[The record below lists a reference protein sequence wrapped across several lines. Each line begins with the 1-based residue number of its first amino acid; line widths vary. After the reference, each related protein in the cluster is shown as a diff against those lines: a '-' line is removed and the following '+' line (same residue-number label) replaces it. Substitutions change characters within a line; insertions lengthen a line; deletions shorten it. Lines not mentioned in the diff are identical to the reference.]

1 MNTRKRSTPRVCAG
15 IVLALALAASLPVS
29 AQGKDD
35 LWEISSKMEMPG
47 MPMAMPAQTMR
58 VCIGKNRKD
67 EDFIPRQAG
76 DCRMVESKRV
86 GNKFTYKMDC
96 AGNDPATLDGAI
108 TFGTN
113 AYDGQMR
120 MTMKKT
126 NDTMNMTLT
135 GKRIGDCAAA
145 TK

>member
-15 IVLALALAASLPVS
+15 IVAALALVASLPAS

-35 LWEISSKMEMPG
+35 LWEVSTKMEIPG
-47 MPMAMPAQTMR
+47 MPMSMPPQTNR
-58 VCIGKNRKD
+58 VCMGKNRKD
-67 EDFIPRQAG
+67 EEFVPKHG

-96 AGNDPATLDGAI
+96 AGNDPTTVDGAI
-108 TFGTN
+108 TFGN
-113 AYDGQMR
+113 NVYDGQMR
-120 MTMKKT
+120 VTMKKT
-126 NDTMNMTLT
+126 QDTMDMTLT
-135 GKRIGDCAAA
+135 GTRVGDCVAA

>member
-47 MPMAMPAQTMR
+47 MPMAMPAQTSR
-58 VCIGKNRKD
+58 VCLGKNRKD
-67 EDFIPRQAG
+67 EELVPMQG

-96 AGNDPATLDGAI
+96 AGNNAATVDGAI
-108 TFGTN
+108 TFGNN

-120 MTMKKT
+120 MTMKQT
-126 NDTMNMTLT
+126 SGTMNMTFT

>member
-1 MNTRKRSTPRVCAG
+1 MNTRKPSTPRVCAG
-15 IVLALALAASLPVS
+15 IVLALALAASLPAS

-35 LWEISSKMEMPG
+35 LWEVSTKMEMPG

-58 VCIGKNRKD
+58 VCLGKNRKD

-96 AGNDPATLDGAI
+96 AGNDAATVDGAI
-108 TFGTN
+108 TFGDN

-120 MTMKKT
+120 MTMKQT
-126 NDTMNMTLT
+126 NATMAMTFT

>member
-1 MNTRKRSTPRVCAG
+1 MNTRKRSTPRVSAG
-15 IVLALALAASLPVS
+15 LVLAFGLVASLPAS

-35 LWEISSKMEMPG
+35 LWEVSTKMEMPG
-47 MPMAMPAQTMR
+47 MPMAMPAQTNR

-67 EDFIPRQAG
+67 EEFVPKHGDF
-76 DCRMVESKRV
+76 RMVESKRV

-96 AGNDPATLDGAI
+96 AGDNPTTMDGAI
-108 TFGTN
+108 TFGN
-113 AYDGQMR
+113 NVYDGQMR

-126 NDTMNMTLT
+126 KDTMDMTLT
-135 GKRIGDCAAA
+135 GKRVGDCVAA

>member
-1 MNTRKRSTPRVCAG
+1 MNTRKSTPRACAG
-15 IVLALALAASLPVS
+15 IVLAFGLIAPLLAS

-35 LWEISSKMEMPG
+35 LWEVSTKMEMPG
-47 MPMAMPAQTMR
+47 MPMAMPAQTNR

-67 EDFIPRQAG
+67 EDFVPRQG

-96 AGNDPATLDGAI
+96 SGNFSALVDGAI
-108 TFGTN
+108 TFGNN
-113 AYDGQMR
+113 AYDGR
-120 MTMKKT
+120 MHMAMKNT
-126 NDTMNMTLT
+126 NDTMNMTFT